1 MSICKEWVGHE
12 SNQLMVLRLY
22 RSRELPTIEAIS
34 HQLST
39 TMHNVQHV
47 LKYCMPEAERKALAK
62 LRYSLSK
69 TGSKNPMTGKI
80 GEQHHNWQ
88 GECED
93 GYGYLTCLH
102 NGKRQ
107 FVHRIVMAEALGL
120 EEIPE
125 IFDVHHI
132 DSNTKNNTV
141 DNLAL
146 VTRAGHKSIHFLQVK
161 DSLSLQLKKSSIA
174 DALKYMT

>member
-1 MSICKEWVGHE
+1 MSISKEWVGNAT
-12 SNQLMVLRLY
+12 NQLEALSLY
-22 RSRELPTIEAIS
+22 RSRGLLTIEAIAR
-34 HQLST
+34 QLDT
-39 TMHNVQHV
+39 TTHNVQHV
-47 LKYCMPEAERKALAK
+47 LKFCMPAAERRALAK
-62 LRYSLSK
+62 LRYSASK
-69 TGSKNPMTGKI
+69 TGSKNPMTGKT

-107 FVHRIVMAEALGL
+107 LVHRIVMAEALSL
-120 EEIPE
+120 QELPE
-125 IFDVHHI
+125 SLDVHHI
-132 DSNTKNNTV
+132 DGNTKNNDL

-146 VTRAGHKSIHFLQVK
+146 VTKAGHKRIHFMQVK